1 MTTADSE
8 NHEVFRHDHRYARVA
23 SARERLRDDRGA
35 ALLEFALVLPILLAV
50 VFGIAQFGFA
60 FNSAN
65 DETHIAN
72 EVARYATVNENP
84 SAKTLQEWGKSQ
96 ADSNALSGQTVCI
109 SFPNGTHNIGDPV
122 LVTVSGTINW
132 FPILNLKATSTNVT
146 GTAYMRL
153 ETAPSKYGAG
163 C

>member
-1 MTTADSE
+1 MNTAKSTHISE
-8 NHEVFRHDHRYARVA
+8 PRHDRSGWVGAAR
-23 SARERLRDDRGA
+23 DRATDEHGA
-35 ALLEFALVLPILLAV
+35 ALLEFALVLPILLTV
-50 VFGIAQFGFA
+50 VFSIAQFGFA

-65 DETHIAN
+65 DETHVAN

-84 SAKTLQEWGKSQ
+84 SSKTLQEWGKSQ
-96 ADSNALSGQTVCI
+96 ADSNALSGQTVCV

-132 FPILNLKATSTNVT
+132 FPILHLKMTSTTVT

-153 ETAPSKYGAG
+153 ETAPTNYGAG

>member
-1 MTTADSE
+1 MNKAKSTKHSAPRRD
-8 NHEVFRHDHRYARVA
+8 ARPRRLA
-23 SARERLRDDRGA
+23 AACERATDESGG
-35 ALLEFALVLPILLAV
+35 ALLEFALVLPILLSV

-72 EVARYATVNENP
+72 DVARYATVNENP
-84 SAKTLQEWGKSQ
+84 SSKTLQEWGKSQ

-132 FPILNLKATSTNVT
+132 FPILHLKATSTTVT

-153 ETAPSKYGAG
+153 ETAPSNYGAG

>member
-8 NHEVFRHDHRYARVA
+8 NHEAFRHERRYARVA
-23 SARERLRDDRGA
+23 TARARLTGDRGG

-84 SAKTLQEWGKSQ
+84 SSKTLQEWGRSQ

-109 SFPNGTHNIGDPV
+109 SFPNGTRNIGDPV

-132 FPILNLKATSTNVT
+132 FPILRLKATSTTVT

-153 ETAPSKYGAG
+153 ETPPSKYGAG

>member
-1 MTTADSE
+1 MTKADSE
-8 NHEVFRHDHRYARVA
+8 NHEAFRSEGRYARVA
-23 SARERLRDDRGA
+23 TACDPLRDDRGG

-72 EVARYATVNENP
+72 EIARYATVNENP
-84 SAKTLQEWGKSQ
+84 SSKSLQEWGISQ

-132 FPILNLKATSTNVT
+132 FPILHLKASSTTVT

-153 ETAPSKYGAG
+153 ETAPSNYGAG